1 MRSLSKLDHFDPD
14 AFMAVH
20 RSGEQLVSVHM
31 NPHKPIYNEGKWNA
45 DIPEAP
51 FEFSGAVPWAPDAF
65 YLAARPQFTLD
76 PFFHAGN
83 YYVQEASGM
92 FLAHALRK
100 VAGIT
105 Q

>member
-1 MRSLSKLDHFDPD
+1 
-14 AFMAVH
+14 MAVH

-31 NPHKPIYNEGKWNA
+31 NPDKPIYKDGKWNEA
-45 DIPEAP
+45 IPEAP
-51 FEFSGAVPWAPDAF
+51 FEFSGVVPWAPDAF

-92 FLAHALRK
+92 FWLMLYRK
-100 VAGIT
+100 SPVLIKI
-105 Q
+105 